1 MTTKRS
7 NTPIADFKFGDAQQ
21 GQPSSINGAIKLE
34 SYLVSYN
41 DGQGKP
47 QTRIVFRVP
56 GTEGTFM
63 LQERISGVNVAT
75 SAHEWFH
82 KALVEKLQVKGL
94 EGGKAEEAVESV

>member
-7 NTPIADFKFGDAQQ
+7 NTPIAEFKFGDTQQ
-21 GQPSSINGAIKLE
+21 GTPSTVSGVEKLE
-34 SYLVSYN
+34 AYLVSYT

-63 LQERISGVNVAT
+63 LQERINGINVAT

-82 KALVEKLQVKGL
+82 NAMLNKLQEKGL
-94 EGGKAEEAVESV
+94 EGKATEAAESV